1 MGVKMDGNDEENN
14 DEKTKVEMNSKDGE
28 SNDQKVKRSGRK

>member
-1 MGVKMDGNDEENN
+1 MDGNDEENN

-28 SNDQKVKRSGRK
+28 SNDQKGKRCGRK

>member
-1 MGVKMDGNDEENN
+1 MDGNDEENN

-28 SNDQKVKRSGRK
+28 SNDQKRSGRK